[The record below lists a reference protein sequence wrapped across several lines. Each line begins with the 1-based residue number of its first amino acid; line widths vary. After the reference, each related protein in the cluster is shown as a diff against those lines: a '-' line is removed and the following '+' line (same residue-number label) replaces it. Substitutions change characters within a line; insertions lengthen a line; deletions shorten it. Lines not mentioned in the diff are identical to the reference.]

1 MTDTIKV
8 EIRLALEVSS
18 SDGKT
23 SLLKVKT
30 IKRMDDVI
38 AYAFP
43 EDFQAI
49 QHHSDLQKLSVVK
62 NASKSL
68 QRRNQFR
75 NIKLTFT
82 PDLIPKYLDT
92 DGNFVFGEFYLEEVD
107 NGTTILAGQQTVA
120 SEVHQVSEKN
130 LGKIASSIMMQKF
143 KGKGQNVIT
152 WVQQFENECS
162 KYQVIDINDK
172 IKLFSTF
179 LEENA
184 SEWYISTY
192 YKLDQTSTWEHWKS
206 SFIETFIDRG
216 WTGYRNS
223 FNYKYLG
230 GSLVDYTLKKER
242 LLLEV
247 DSSIPL
253 NVRIP
258 LIVLGFPDSIQ
269 NRLDREEVITIEKLI
284 NTLRM
289 IDVPNNNNN
298 NAKKKTAGSTKNS
311 NMKPQDNSEQK
322 SCEICEING
331 KPRRFH
337 PVSSCWFSKNS
348 KIGEIKSVNQTEMED
363 SLNREVTDQKN

>member
-1 MTDTIKV
+1 MTDAIKV

-30 IKRMDDVI
+30 IKRMNDVI

-49 QHHSDLQKLSVVK
+49 QHHCDLQKLSVVK

-92 DGNFVFGEFYLEEVD
+92 DGNFVFAEFYLEEINND
-107 NGTTILAGQQTVA
+107 TTILSGRQPVE
-120 SEVHQVSEKN
+120 SEVQISEKN
-130 LGKIASSIMMQKF
+130 LGKIASSIMIQKF
-143 KGKGQNVIT
+143 KGKGQNVIM
-152 WVQQFENECS
+152 WLQQFENECS
-162 KYQVIDINDK
+162 KYQVVDIKDK
-172 IKLFSTF
+172 IKLLSTF

-216 WTGYRNS
+216 WSGYRNS

-247 DSSIPL
+247 DSSIPV

-269 NRLDREEVITIEKLI
+269 NRLDREEVTTIEKLI

-289 IDVPNNNNN
+289 IDVPNINN
-298 NAKKKTAGSTKNS
+298 NANTKIAGSAKNS
-311 NMKPQDNSEQK
+311 NMKPENNSERK
-322 SCEICEING
+322 PCKICEING

-337 PVSSCWFSKNS
+337 PVSSCWSNKSSKV
-348 KIGEIKSVNQTEMED
+348 GEIKSVNQTEMED
-363 SLNREVTDQKN
+363 SLNREITDQKN